1 MIKKAVL
8 LVPFLIAG
16 CGDGENEDIKKWMA
30 ETSKDMRGR
39 VEKID
44 EPKKFEPFKY
54 ESDKLVD
61 PFNASKV
68 TALAEAGKQQGPKN
82 AGGPRPDLS
91 RPKEVLEAFSIEN
104 LRMVGAMQQKG
115 VSYAIIKADANLHR
129 VKVGN
134 YIGQNYGKITK
145 ITETEVMV
153 QEMIEDGSG
162 EYVYRDSTLVLQ
174 EEKK

>member
-1 MIKKAVL
+1 MIRKAW
-8 LVPFLIAG
+8 LVIPLLIAG
-16 CGDGENEDIKKWMA
+16 CGSGENEDIKKWMA
-30 ETSKDMRGR
+30 EASKDMRGK

-44 EPKKFEPFKY
+44 EPKKYEPFKY

-61 PFNASKV
+61 PFNATKV
-68 TALAEAGKQQGPKN
+68 TAMADAGKQPGSKN

-115 VSYAIIKADANLHR
+115 VSYAIIKADSSLHR

-174 EEKK
+174 EDKK

>member
-1 MIKKAVL
+1 MIRKAW
-8 LVPFLIAG
+8 LVVPLLIAG
-16 CGDGENEDIKKWMA
+16 CGSGENEDIKKWMA
-30 ETSKDMRGR
+30 EASKDMRGK

-44 EPKKFEPFKY
+44 EPKKYEPFKY

-61 PFNASKV
+61 PFNATKV
-68 TALAEAGKQQGPKN
+68 TAMADAGKQPGSKN

-115 VSYAIIKADANLHR
+115 VSYAIIKADSSLHR

-174 EEKK
+174 EDKK

>member
-1 MIKKAVL
+1 MIRTAWVF
-8 LVPFLIAG
+8 VPLLIAG
-16 CGDGENEDIKKWMA
+16 CGNGENEDIKKWMA
-30 ETSKDMRGR
+30 EASKDMRGK

-44 EPKKFEPFKY
+44 EPKRYEPFKY

-61 PFNASKV
+61 PFNATKV
-68 TALAEAGKQQGPKN
+68 TAMADAGKQPGSKN

-115 VSYAIIKADANLHR
+115 VSYAIIKADSALHR

-174 EEKK
+174 EDKK

>member
-1 MIKKAVL
+1 MIKRVL
-8 LVPFLIAG
+8 FLVPLLIAG
-16 CGDGENEDIKKWMA
+16 CGESENEDIKKWMA

-39 VEKID
+39 VEKIE

-54 ESDKLVD
+54 DSDKLVD
-61 PFNASKV
+61 PFNATKV
-68 TALAEAGKQQGPKN
+68 TAITDVRQPGPKN

>member
-1 MIKKAVL
+1 MIRKAW
-8 LVPFLIAG
+8 LVVPLLIAG
-16 CGDGENEDIKKWMA
+16 CGSGENEDIKKWMA
-30 ETSKDMRGR
+30 EASKDMRGK

-44 EPKKFEPFKY
+44 EPKKYEPFKY

-61 PFNASKV
+61 PFNATKV
-68 TALAEAGKQQGPKN
+68 TAMADAGKQPGSKN

-115 VSYAIIKADANLHR
+115 VSYAIIKADSSLHR

-145 ITETEVMV
+145 ITETEVLV

-174 EEKK
+174 EDKK